1 MQTLTGRETV
11 ALSEPIQSNGT
22 KATDS
27 TPATVNAIHAAI
39 CEAAYFIAQRRGF
52 QPGHETIGWRPKHKL
67 WIESARS
74 PTSADLSEKGG
85 SHCEC

>member
-52 QPGHETIGWRPKHKL
+52 QPGHEVDDWLEAEAQVMDRIGA
-67 WIESARS
+67 I
-74 PTSADLSEKGG
+74 AD
-85 SHCEC
+85 